1 MKRYLILLL
10 ALTSSAYAADCEKSD
25 RHCKEAAELV
35 LVLGYESSVQ
45 SFQTSC
51 IEQAKAFSPDVLIQ
65 KDPTLFY
72 GITAESPKWPKVIR
86 AYEEYKRLFCGSWLR
101 PALLEA
107 YRDAWAKSLSEEQL
121 ASALTYLRS
130 PSGSAL
136 AHALP
141 NVYKSV
147 TAEVLPIFNEV
158 GQQAYLQYSAS
169 LRSIADE

>member
-10 ALTSSAYAADCEKSD
+10 ALTPYAYAADCAKSD
-25 RHCKEAAELV
+25 SHCQKASELV
-35 LVLGYESSVQ
+35 RVLGYEGSVQ
-45 SFQTSC
+45 AFQTSC
-51 IEQAKAFSPDVLIQ
+51 IEQAKAFSPDVLIR

-72 GITAESPKWPKVIR
+72 GITAESPKWPKVIS
-86 AYEEYKRLFCGSWLR
+86 AYGEYKRLFCGEWLR

-107 YRDAWAKSLSEEQL
+107 YRSAWAKSLTEEQL
-121 ASALTYLRS
+121 DSTLTYLRS

-136 AHALP
+136 AKALP

-147 TAEVLPIFNEV
+147 TVEVLPIFNEV

-169 LRSIADE
+169 LRAIAGE